1 MRCNKTQRGTSL
13 VTVRVPLSRE
23 TTRHMTVGREPKRLC
38 SVEDDFRIMRL
49 LSSSS
54 IRGTVQR
61 ADFTSR
67 EIKVPVRAAEG
78 FVRKPLHHFTDV
90 RLQVEKPAAPSLK
103 THLVATVMLALEKD
117 ELKIPFCELT
127 SQATPQHYIS
137 TPVACRGTAL

>member
-54 IRGTVQR
+54 IRGTVQQ

-67 EIKVPVRAAEG
+67 EIKVPVRAS
-78 FVRKPLHHFTDV
+78 FHR
-90 RLQVEKPAAPSLK
+90 
-103 THLVATVMLALEKD
+103 
-117 ELKIPFCELT
+117 C
-127 SQATPQHYIS
+127 QATGGKTSSPFIEN
-137 TPVACRGTAL
+137 TPCGNGYACA